1 MSISNIDAKNTSTKS
16 NIIVSDGYPCGNGNT
31 SVQNTLNVSGEIRAP
46 DIKLNGISVEERL
59 STIEKVLNI
68 PTRDA
73 IMEEKYPKLREIY
86 DQYRYELE
94 KYKTWQRIK
103 DKQ

>member
-1 MSISNIDAKNTSTKS
+1 MSTSNTDVKS
-16 NIIVSDGYPCGNGNT
+16 KSITDSVFCSNDYPCGNGNT
-31 SVQNTLNVSGEIRAP
+31 SIQNTLNVSGEIRAP

-86 DQYRYELE
+86 DQYRHELE